1 MMKSPDLSAM
11 CHRCATLPILLL
23 ALLLLS
29 AAANAERDFN
39 VNDSQVPVIEP
50 KDAPAYKQDPYVT
63 ELMRCQHSQSEI
75 VLSLLLRKHDWSDL
89 STAKRAHVQ
98 SKLSKFF
105 AIPREFI
112 TLDSVAK
119 RELTNMHKLAMRK
132 GGKGQKQL
140 EALNHRL
147 GRASFMIGCGAN
159 YFSMGEPIAKQI
171 AHQIKDGTIGALTE
185 ENFGLWFIWRKEL
198 KSRSQRKRR
207 QSEGSG
213 AEEDDYDYGDDDEE
227 QAPEPVTVV
236 PTTHAHRHHHGVS
249 EQTEQ
254 TAGISSSASLPSSSS
269 ISSSPVGNLDA
280 EIEESVS
287 QLESVISKTIE
298 NTKNIKEL
306 PVLSVDEDVD
316 DVEDVDLQQL
326 GVPAAPVIVASNEK
340 QLDTELSDVEKQLTT
355 TAASA
360 PGNSNNNND
369 NQVDTALVTA
379 LDVAEHAATSTSQT
393 TTSHNN
399 NNNNNILD
407 TPETSASNPAT
418 SSASASASTSF
429 ASSETVEM
437 STPPA
442 AAVGSSTA
450 ATTVMSSSSSSS
462 TVAAID
468 TDTVNTLTTTPLP
481 ILSSSS
487 TTTISSSSPSSS
499 SSATTT
505 TFETLPTVATMPT
518 TTATTTTSPTTT
530 TTTTSTTTTQ
540 SQTPKPNE
548 NELEPRS
555 TWPVTD
561 VADADT
567 LATMRSTLAEIDSEI
582 EIEAEAESMSTT
594 THSTLSISPK
604 AGDAVDAL
612 EAAAAGNGS
621 SVPILTSNE
630 LDAPLASPIP
640 ATTRQPL
647 LDTSSST
654 TTTDSSTDYVE
665 PRQENTTPII
675 KMRLQKLAVTSGKAF
690 SFVVPMETFH
700 DAEDQS
706 NLRLELTDKDGH
718 ELKASS
724 WLQFNAD
731 KRELYGLPLD
741 DAVSRWTYRL
751 SATDSGNASV
761 TETVEIAV
769 QQHRAVRT
777 INHEIT
783 IAVRINEKLGHNID
797 WQLKLIRAVAHT
809 LGDGSSS
816 ALVVREIRQTSQEPQ
831 SASFVYFN
839 ETLPTSECPEVELKD
854 VVRRLNAERL
864 SDLVLPLLSIQS
876 ITGQLI
882 GTCQKTELN
891 KVKPTTQMAKNL
903 PPMPRNQV
911 DRVSATVGQLLVYKV
926 PSDTFYDPNDNELTL
941 SLKTK
946 DHKEISPRNWMQF
959 DSKNQEFYGIPKGSD
974 TGTEEYLL
982 IAEDSGGLS
991 ANDALVVVVSNA
1003 QRKELAMNFKAY
1015 LAIKHE
1021 NFNAELQRKFVE
1033 RIAQL
1038 NGDSNTNQVLVRT
1051 INQNHDQ
1058 DGVIV
1063 YFYNASLYKM
1073 NNRCPHKEMEDVR
1086 SVYFD
1091 SDLKLKPAVRH
1102 ALGAELNL
1110 TQMSAM
1116 TSSVCQYTDS
1126 SDINSLD
1133 NLPPNHKE
1141 PSLKPTSPEEYL
1153 ATFILPAVIIVVMI
1167 ILASIIACCL
1177 HRRRHKS
1184 GKMELGDEEE
1194 RKSFRT
1200 KGIPVIFQDEFE
1212 EKPEIGNK
1220 SPVILK
1226 DEKPPLLP
1234 PSYNTSNMNG
1244 DNDVDEYVPPPAV
1257 VLGGR
1262 EVRGKSPAT
1271 PSYRKPPPY
1280 VSP

>member
-147 GRASFMIGCGAN
+147 GRASFMIGCGGN

-236 PTTHAHRHHHGVS
+236 PTTHAHRHHHGV
-249 EQTEQ
+249 
-254 TAGISSSASLPSSSS
+254 
-269 ISSSPVGNLDA
+269 
-280 EIEESVS
+280 
-287 QLESVISKTIE
+287 
-298 NTKNIKEL
+298 
-306 PVLSVDEDVD
+306 
-316 DVEDVDLQQL
+316 
-326 GVPAAPVIVASNEK
+326 
-340 QLDTELSDVEKQLTT
+340 
-355 TAASA
+355 
-360 PGNSNNNND
+360 
-369 NQVDTALVTA
+369 
-379 LDVAEHAATSTSQT
+379 
-393 TTSHNN
+393 
-399 NNNNNILD
+399 
-407 TPETSASNPAT
+407 
-418 SSASASASTSF
+418 
-429 ASSETVEM
+429 
-437 STPPA
+437 
-442 AAVGSSTA
+442 
-450 ATTVMSSSSSSS
+450 
-462 TVAAID
+462 
-468 TDTVNTLTTTPLP
+468 
-481 ILSSSS
+481 
-487 TTTISSSSPSSS
+487 
-499 SSATTT
+499 
-505 TFETLPTVATMPT
+505 
-518 TTATTTTSPTTT
+518 
-530 TTTTSTTTTQ
+530 
-540 SQTPKPNE
+540 
-548 NELEPRS
+548 
-555 TWPVTD
+555 
-561 VADADT
+561 
-567 LATMRSTLAEIDSEI
+567 
-582 EIEAEAESMSTT
+582 
-594 THSTLSISPK
+594 

-640 ATTRQPL
+640 ATTRQPQ

>member
-540 SQTPKPNE
+540 SQT
-548 NELEPRS
+548 
-555 TWPVTD
+555 
-561 VADADT
+561 
-567 LATMRSTLAEIDSEI
+567 
-582 EIEAEAESMSTT
+582 
-594 THSTLSISPK
+594 PK